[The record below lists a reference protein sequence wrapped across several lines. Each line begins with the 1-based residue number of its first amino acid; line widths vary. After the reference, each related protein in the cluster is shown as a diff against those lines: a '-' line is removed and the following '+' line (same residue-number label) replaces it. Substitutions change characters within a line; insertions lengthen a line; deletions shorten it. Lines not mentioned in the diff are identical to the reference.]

1 MKENKPIFQID
12 IDILRNVVQDELIF
26 MYKNISVLLA
36 IRHKY
41 INKKTKS
48 TSDNGLCDCVDS
60 GTDFFLQN
68 ETKIFLKRKNI
79 EIQMLW
85 CMKKCLYTFIYTT
98 KVK

>member
-41 INKKTKS
+41 INKKTKF
-48 TSDNGLCDCVDS
+48 TSDNGLCDFVDS
-60 GTDFFLQN
+60 GTDSFLQN
-68 ETKIFLKRKNI
+68 EI
-79 EIQMLW
+79 
-85 CMKKCLYTFIYTT
+85 KKFFQ
-98 KVK
+98 KK